1 MLKNLWKTRI
11 TRGGWFPTS
20 TIDPHG
26 IHEGTRKSFCQ
37 DTATPWYS
45 CQVPWTSLSVCY
57 TLRIDRVTRRASSRD
72 LSSQNKT
79 TSPLLFNPGAAWCAL
94 VSILFSYKIV
104 IHVCEF
110 VLSIF
115 FLFFF
120 FISLRILRRPR
131 EKASRSRRVRVHYKG
146 VYLDIVTRKCWIKK
160 AFLSFFFSFSRRDN
174 TLCTYERTLR
184 IQRMTWCPVLGSC
197 LSFMSGFLSSGL
209 YRRLCK
215 CRRDFFHHLLH
226 GNMQSILQHSKRV
239 SIRDAK

>member
-1 MLKNLWKTRI
+1 MGGIPLDARIKDDTPEMLKNLWKTRI

-79 TSPLLFNPGAAWCAL
+79 TSSLLFNPGAAWRAL

-115 FLFFF
+115 FSFFF
-120 FISLRILRRPR
+120 FHKLKNLETTSRESVEIEARTCTTRGCILIS
-131 EKASRSRRVRVHYKG
+131 
-146 VYLDIVTRKCWIKK
+146 
-160 AFLSFFFSFSRRDN
+160 
-174 TLCTYERTLR
+174 
-184 IQRMTWCPVLGSC
+184 
-197 LSFMSGFLSSGL
+197 
-209 YRRLCK
+209 
-215 CRRDFFHHLLH
+215 
-226 GNMQSILQHSKRV
+226 
-239 SIRDAK
+239 